1 MTESTETVSLLAYE
15 IEAARATRTIR
26 RIAIG
31 WTASVVI
38 FAAAIVAVI
47 LN

>member
-1 MTESTETVSLLAYE
+1 MTETPETVSLIAYE